1 MGSNFM
7 IACFLFLSALMC
19 GVPAYAC
26 LVVPYAYVLIL
37 YVRIMKWKLD
47 AWSPVLVALF
57 LFLMSS
63 WGVYMYQE
71 SKIGNA
77 ILSVSFL
84 CALLACI
91 PRRFLNDS
99 ASVCGAP

>member
-1 MGSNFM
+1 MWSDFS
-7 IACFLFLSALMC
+7 IACVVFIIALMM
-19 GVPAYAC
+19 GVPVYAC

-47 AWSPVLVALF
+47 VWSPALGVLF
-57 LFLMSS
+57 LFIGSS
-63 WGVYMYQE
+63 WGIYMYQD
-71 SKIGNA
+71 SRIGNA
-77 ILSVSFL
+77 IFTTLSM

-99 ASVCGAP
+99 APVCGTP